1 MTKGQRTV
9 VSLLAVVAV
18 LLGLNLIVGGST
30 PAAAQAQGMG
40 RPANVLDFT
49 VLTDGFGFVTAFRLW
64 SDGTIEGNRGIS
76 PPCCIELCLPMEWC
90 GWQDVPEVRLIS
102 P

>member
-40 RPANVLDFT
+40 RPPQAVAMLVGN
-49 VLTDGFGFVTAFRLW
+49 FGPIGLSVFRMF
-64 SDGTIEGNRGIS
+64 SDGTV
-76 PPCCIELCLPMEWC
+76 ELNSSQLGPFDPKGCPVSALVWC
-90 GWQDVPEVRLIS
+90 GWEAIPE
-102 P
+102 